1 MTKQH
6 PNPHAK
12 STKTKPEGRR
22 KTKQWQYIL
31 GYNDGVAV
39 GLKEGE
45 RNGYEDGVKD
55 REERTE
61 KRILA
66 EIAKGTY
73 RLPGDVL
80 RVQLALQV
88 CANTI
93 KARPALSRRG

>member
-1 MTKQH
+1 
-6 PNPHAK
+6 
-12 STKTKPEGRR
+12 
-22 KTKQWQYIL
+22 
-31 GYNDGVAV
+31 VAL

-55 REERTE
+55 SEERTE

-66 EIAKGTY
+66 EIAKGIY

-88 CANTI
+88 CANTS